1 MYLKVMD
8 EPNLVRDTKSN
19 AILNVNTEAL
29 NKYKQERDNI
39 LKMQKVISEHEDLKK
54 NISSLSENV
63 SEIKQLLL
71 QFMGK
76 N

>member
-1 MYLKVMD
+1 MYLKVID

-54 NISSLSENV
+54 NISSLSNDV